1 MAFCGSEGWSSQ
13 KALTVATM
21 VLVIGL
27 VALGTDFWRDGKF
40 ASGLARG
47 IVSGLVL
54 GSNAWSAVWPH
65 QPGLTPANV
74 KTRVLASGYEPTEI
88 FPAD

>member
-1 MAFCGSEGWSSQ
+1 MSSQ

-21 VLVIGL
+21 VVVIGA
-27 VALGTDFWRDGKF
+27 VAFGADFWRDGKF

-47 IVSGLVL
+47 IVSGLIL
-54 GSNAWSAVWPH
+54 GSNVWSDVWPH
-65 QPGLTPANV
+65 QPGLTPADV
-74 KTRVLASGYEPTEI
+74 RSRVLASGYEPTEV